1 MEKNCKSRLKMAS
14 QGILN
19 ITPSGAKSKHLEK
32 WERLVFR
39 ILLEF
44 NLVLLFAKFANFKYI
59 LDIWSN
65 WEASASADCQ
75 DMFSIWKLPKAKPTR
90 CNSLPP
96 HPSTSSPRSP
106 TTSSTSSGN
115 WATATATVVEFVFQ
129 NYLGVLPASNAYS
142 PELLDFGM
150 QLPTIQIQIQMLL
163 KCTLFVGV
171 KFQSNPNL
179 IDSSLVIFPKQYLR
193 WFLWKNVVGRAW
205 DEGSSS

>member
-106 TTSSTSSGN
+106 TTSSTSSWKLGHSDSDGGGIRVSELFGCFASQQCIQSGTAWLWN
-115 WATATATVVEFVFQ
+115 ATPH
-129 NYLGVLPASNAYS
+129 NPN
-142 PELLDFGM
+142 
-150 QLPTIQIQIQMLL
+150 
-163 KCTLFVGV
+163 
-171 KFQSNPNL
+171 SNPNL
-179 IDSSLVIFPKQYLR
+179 LKLSLLR
-193 WFLWKNVVGRAW
+193 WVLWSILLPRARTVHRVLATAL
-205 DEGSSS
+205 ELAVSHQTTCHGVS